1 MMSEEE
7 NKPEASEEATPV
19 EQPVAETESVEETA
33 AEVAEAT
40 EAAAETVTEA
50 PAGTEAEAPANAEAE
65 EASADDKAPA
75 GDAEGEADD
84 KPRRKTGKDLLAEG
98 TEVVKVR
105 KVKGSKNIAVGIV
118 NVKATF
124 NNTIVSITDTSG
136 NVISW
141 SSAGRQGFK
150 GSRKSTAYA
159 ATLVGQEAARTA
171 MSHGM
176 KEVDVRVQGPGAG
189 RESAVRAIQSSGMTV
204 MSIRDITPVPHN
216 GCRARKRRRV

>member
-7 NKPEASEEATPV
+7 NTPEEVSETPAAEEQPKVEEQAAVEETPAAEEAAPA
-19 EQPVAETESVEETA
+19 EKAPAASGDAPAAEKAEGGEAETEED
-33 AEVAEAT
+33 
-40 EAAAETVTEA
+40 
-50 PAGTEAEAPANAEAE
+50 G
-65 EASADDKAPA
+65 
-75 GDAEGEADD
+75 
-84 KPRRKTGKDLLAEG
+84 KPKRKTGKDLLAEG
-98 TEVVKVR
+98 TEVVKIR
-105 KVKGSKNIAVGIV
+105 KVKGSKNIPTGIV
-118 NVKATF
+118 NIRATF
-124 NNTIVSITDTSG
+124 NNTICSICDPSG

-176 KEVDVRVQGPGAG
+176 KDVDVLVQGPGAG
-189 RESAVRAIQSSGMTV
+189 RESAVRAIQSSGLNVHT
-204 MSIRDITPVPHN
+204 IRDVTPVPHN